1 MVSDDVKSMLAT
13 LKADLE
19 SGAMSPCV
27 WDADS
32 NPACAGG
39 GASAPALA
47 PPEVTEINVCTA
59 PAYTALPNFVAIDM
73 GVFESFG
80 FTKVEKVACGTGPAT
95 AAAMIAGEA
104 DFAIN
109 TPDNMLVSRE
119 AGFDLVMFSQA
130 LNGHFFDILVAAD
143 QPVVDGDWEATM
155 QALDGTNVGVVARG
169 AAAEQIARQ
178 LFESAGLDPE
188 NSTYI
193 ATGLGGT
200 TIASMEAGEID
211 WAITFEPGMTM
222 GVKNGIGTRPFSLV
236 AGDGP
241 SALDW
246 PSLVLTATRDF
257 AAANPN
263 TIAAYQAALEAS
275 IAWLQDDANTD
286 AVLQVMADNVA
297 LVSADMAADVHAANK
312 GSFLTDGT
320 LDPNRIGNVIDYALG
335 RGLISKAMNF
345 ADFAITAEGVPEK
358 LVMPDPEVTA
368 GFDGTTIKIGVV
380 NDFSGPAAIIG
391 LPLQSG
397 VATYY
402 EWVNA
407 QGGIAGKYPV
417 ELVDADSTYNPSVAV
432 QAYNDMK
439 DEIALIGNL
448 FGTPVV
454 TALLESLNE
463 DGLMAVPASLESG
476 WVRES
481 NLMPWGAPYQ
491 IQVINGIDWWLNE
504 GGGSTDQVY
513 CSLIQDDPYGEAGQ
527 AGLEWIAPKVGIT
540 ITEVARYVPGD
551 SDFSAQIG
559 QLQGSGCEVVW
570 LTALPSAVGGIGGAA
585 AGAGFA
591 PTWIG
596 QSPVWINAFAASALA
611 PYLEAN
617 LIIVGEGSTWG
628 DTSMPGA
635 VAMMER
641 MATYAPD
648 QAPDYYFAAG
658 YVMGMAGAGILEQAV
673 ANGDLSREGILQAST
688 EASIDFEGLSG
699 DYHYGP
705 VDERQPSISNTIF
718 RVNPEVPNGVEAVEV
733 GYESSYASDYDF

>member
-1 MVSDDVKSMLAT
+1 MPSGNYGGAVGLAPFHDFDSMVSDDIKSMLAT

-19 SGAMSPCV
+19 SGAMSACV

-32 NPACAGG
+32 NPACSGG
-39 GASAPALA
+39 
-47 PPEVTEINVCTA
+47 
-59 PAYTALPNFVAIDM
+59 
-73 GVFESFG
+73 
-80 FTKVEKVACGTGPAT
+80 
-95 AAAMIAGEA
+95 
-104 DFAIN
+104 
-109 TPDNMLVSRE
+109 
-119 AGFDLVMFSQA
+119 
-130 LNGHFFDILVAAD
+130 
-143 QPVVDGDWEATM
+143 
-155 QALDGTNVGVVARG
+155 
-169 AAAEQIARQ
+169 
-178 LFESAGLDPE
+178 DPE
-188 NSTYI
+188 
-193 ATGLGGT
+193 A
-200 TIASMEAGEID
+200 
-211 WAITFEPGMTM
+211 
-222 GVKNGIGTRPFSLV
+222 
-236 AGDGP
+236 
-241 SALDW
+241 
-246 PSLVLTATRDF
+246 
-257 AAANPN
+257 
-263 TIAAYQAALEAS
+263 
-275 IAWLQDDANTD
+275 
-286 AVLQVMADNVA
+286 
-297 LVSADMAADVHAANK
+297 
-312 GSFLTDGT
+312 
-320 LDPNRIGNVIDYALG
+320 
-335 RGLISKAMNF
+335 
-345 ADFAITAEGVPEK
+345 
-358 LVMPDPEVTA
+358 TA
-368 GFDGTTIKIGVV
+368 GFDGTTIKVGIV

-391 LPLQSG
+391 LPLQAG

-402 EWVNA
+402 EWVND

-439 DEIALIGNL
+439 DDIAIVGNL

-463 DGLMAVPASLESG
+463 DGLMAVPASLDSA

-481 NLMPWGAPYQ
+481 NLIPWGAPYQ
-491 IQVINGIDWWLNE
+491 IQVINGIDWWLND

-551 SDFSAQIG
+551 ADFSAQIG

-611 PYLEAN
+611 PYLQAN

-628 DTSMPGA
+628 DPSMSGA

-648 QAPDYYFAAG
+648 QEPDYYFAAG
-658 YVMGMAGAGILEQAV
+658 YVMAMASAGVLEQAV

-688 EASIDFEGLSG
+688 QASIDFEGLSG
-699 DYHYGP
+699 DYQYGQ

-718 RVNPEVPNGVEAVEV
+718 RVNPEVPNGVEAVVV
-733 GYESSYASDYDF
+733 GYESEYASDYDF

>member
-1 MVSDDVKSMLAT
+1 
-13 LKADLE
+13 
-19 SGAMSPCV
+19 
-27 WDADS
+27 
-32 NPACAGG
+32 
-39 GASAPALA
+39 
-47 PPEVTEINVCTA
+47 
-59 PAYTALPNFVAIDM
+59 
-73 GVFESFG
+73 
-80 FTKVEKVACGTGPAT
+80 
-95 AAAMIAGEA
+95 
-104 DFAIN
+104 
-109 TPDNMLVSRE
+109 
-119 AGFDLVMFSQA
+119 
-130 LNGHFFDILVAAD
+130 
-143 QPVVDGDWEATM
+143 
-155 QALDGTNVGVVARG
+155 
-169 AAAEQIARQ
+169 
-178 LFESAGLDPE
+178 
-188 NSTYI
+188 
-193 ATGLGGT
+193 
-200 TIASMEAGEID
+200 
-211 WAITFEPGMTM
+211 
-222 GVKNGIGTRPFSLV
+222 
-236 AGDGP
+236 
-241 SALDW
+241 
-246 PSLVLTATRDF
+246 
-257 AAANPN
+257 
-263 TIAAYQAALEAS
+263 
-275 IAWLQDDANTD
+275 
-286 AVLQVMADNVA
+286 
-297 LVSADMAADVHAANK
+297 
-312 GSFLTDGT
+312 
-320 LDPNRIGNVIDYALG
+320 
-335 RGLISKAMNF
+335 
-345 ADFAITAEGVPEK
+345 
-358 LVMPDPEVTA
+358 
-368 GFDGTTIKIGVV
+368 
-380 NDFSGPAAIIG
+380 
-391 LPLQSG
+391 
-397 VATYY
+397 
-402 EWVNA
+402 
-407 QGGIAGKYPV
+407 
-417 ELVDADSTYNPSVAV
+417 
-432 QAYNDMK
+432 MK
-439 DEIALIGNL
+439 DDIALIGNL

-551 SDFSAQIG
+551 ADFSAQIG

-641 MATYAPD
+641 MATYAPE

-688 EASIDFEGLSG
+688 QASIDFEGLSG

-733 GYESSYASDYDF
+733 GYESAYASDYDF